1 MRRDNLNMVNGGSSN
16 WRQLVVPKK
25 IHFNWKTNVSEINN
39 WVFWG
44 SSREIAVLG
53 ISSPICGS
61 HPGHQTLSFAQFLKF
76 QSTQRKKGLRTLP
89 WSTLKTLIQI
99 ISQKEEHEVK
109 FSKTCWDLPSIFL
122 MFQCCDHQVK
132 STLFI
137 PDFTIFIPL
146 ASYWYKLRPTCP
158 WIKAWTYS
166 K

>member
-1 MRRDNLNMVNGGSSN
+1 M
-16 WRQLVVPKK
+16 PKK

-39 WVFWG
+39 WVFLG

-109 FSKTCWDLPSIFL
+109 FSKNCRDLPSIFL
-122 MFQCCDHQVK
+122 IFQCCDHQVK

-137 PDFTIFIPL
+137 PEVQAKINKVNERMGEIRKQQNQTSQKRFANRLQSFHQFPL
-146 ASYWYKLRPTCP
+146 ASY
-158 WIKAWTYS
+158 
-166 K
+166 